1 MRATADEEGQK
12 TFDPHGRD
20 SSTRPGEKPRSTRID
35 IGPLLRGGGPRR
47 KTSWIIRSDDAT
59 CASSADC
66 STFKNMDIHSGI
78 DVEALRQLVSAAL
91 SRIPDDARVVL
102 TKAAVPVYRNGEVI
116 GQIQIESDSMVYFPG
131 KEARKAS

>member
-1 MRATADEEGQK
+1 
-12 TFDPHGRD
+12 
-20 SSTRPGEKPRSTRID
+20 
-35 IGPLLRGGGPRR
+35 
-47 KTSWIIRSDDAT
+47 
-59 CASSADC
+59 
-66 STFKNMDIHSGI
+66 MDIHSGI

-102 TKAAVPVYRNGEVI
+102 TKAALPVYRNGEVI